1 MKAPNKIYI
10 QDYNI
15 PEYGLSN
22 LYSVERVE
30 NDAVHSI
37 EYIRKDALMEWA
49 KEQEKHFGRRSDE
62 VEITDPTNPD
72 HVFFDGKRNAF
83 HELITKLSEI

>member
-1 MKAPNKIYI
+1 MGSLPDKIYVNKHMI
-10 QDYNI
+10 RPGMLHPAEFPPDN
-15 PEYGLSN
+15 PEW
-22 LYSVERVE
+22 
-30 NDAVHSI
+30 
-37 EYIRKDALMEWA
+37 EYIRKDTLLKWA